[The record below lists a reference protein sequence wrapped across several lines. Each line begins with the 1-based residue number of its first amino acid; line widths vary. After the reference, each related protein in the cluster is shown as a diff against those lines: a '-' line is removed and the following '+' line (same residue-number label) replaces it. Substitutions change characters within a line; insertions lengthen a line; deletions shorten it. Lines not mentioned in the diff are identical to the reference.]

1 MSNENESQNFKNPK
15 SPIEDHSNDQA
26 EIFRFIQDLE
36 FVQLLSNPQY
46 LECNKKINLI
56 LILFIRANCKWI
68 FQRTEFFKLY
78 KPSSIL

>member
-46 LECNKKINLI
+46 LECNKII
-56 LILFIRANCKWI
+56 
-68 FQRTEFFKLY
+68 
-78 KPSSIL
+78 